1 MELAVEVTVDLSGST
16 GAIFNSPFENKLLQ
30 KTQRV
35 EANSSETL
43 AQIRLFGDWEL
54 KIKFTYVI

>member
-16 GAIFNSPFENKLLQ
+16 GAIFNSPVENKLLQ